1 MSANT
6 VSYRKT
12 QFERIQAVIAAA
24 KDYAEAREAFAV
36 ASMGLSRSRRQN
48 PGSPDQYTDEVDEAA
63 DSVGRAQA
71 RVADLVAELVADGS
85 LEILSE
91 TLANRITRLS

>member
-1 MSANT
+1 MSANA

-36 ASMGLSRSRRQN
+36 ASKGLARSRRQN
-48 PGSPDQYTDEVDEAA
+48 PGNPDQYADELDEAA
-63 DSVGRAQA
+63 DSVGKAQA

-91 TLANRITRLS
+91 SIACETKRLS